1 MSFWQAGFWQTGFW
15 QAGFW
20 SGDQAAEQP
29 VSSAEQ
35 PAGGGSQRARRIRQ
49 QQEGLRLRNNQAAMA
64 IITIVLSGALDD
76 RIG

>member
-1 MSFWQAGFWQTGFW
+1 MSFWQAGFWQAGFW

-20 SGDQAAEQP
+20 SGDQI
-29 VSSAEQ
+29 AEQ

-49 QQEGLRLRNNQAAMA
+49 QQDGLRLRNNQAAMA